1 MEQSLLEVAL
11 REWSTHM
18 NIAPSSEVL
27 CTPNMLG
34 VRVERTYKLPMKE
47 GDLNFILSSDLI
59 TVPVFSDLSPESHLK
74 DLEETLWQ
82 SGYGGSLTLE
92 ETHTWKD
99 LMEVSVEDLM
109 NIVLEQGFRGYL
121 GIKVLE
127 RRLSVC

>member
-1 MEQSLLEVAL
+1 MGQALLESVL
-11 REWSTHM
+11 LEWSSYM
-18 NIAPSSEVL
+18 DNIPVF
-27 CTPNMLG
+27 CTSRSMG
-34 VRVERTYKLPMKE
+34 VRLDKTIKLPQKD
-47 GDLNFILSSDLI
+47 GDFIFHMGTQEIS
-59 TVPVFSDLSPESHLK
+59 VPVRLSDLSPVAHIK

-99 LMEVSVEDLM
+99 LMGVSVEDLM
-109 NIVLEQGFRGYL
+109 NIALEQGFRGYL

>member
-1 MEQSLLEVAL
+1 MEQSLLKCAL
-11 REWSTHM
+11 QEWSTHM
-18 NIAPSSEVL
+18 HIAPSTKVL
-27 CTPNMLG
+27 CTPNTIG
-34 VRVERTYKLPMKE
+34 VWVEGIHKLPRE
-47 GDLNFILSSDLI
+47 DGDMDLTYLV

-82 SGYGGSLTLE
+82 SGYGGILTLE

-99 LMEVSVEDLM
+99 LMGVSVEDLM
-109 NIVLEQGFRGYL
+109 NIALEQGFRGYL

>member
-11 REWSTHM
+11 WEWASHM
-18 NIAPSSEVL
+18 NITSKVL
-27 CTPNMLG
+27 CTPSMIG

-47 GDLNFILSSDLI
+47 GNLNFILSSDLV
-59 TVPVFSDLSPESHLK
+59 TVPVFSGLSPESHLMV
-74 DLEETLWQ
+74 LEDTLWQ

-109 NIVLEQGFRGYL
+109 NIALEQGFRGYL

-127 RRLSVC
+127 RRISVC